1 MTNNLRLRC
10 QDSQPLFSIEC
21 GGVFD
26 GEFLDEVDTSL
37 HYQATKQEV
46 LMTKCLRV
54 ILQKF
59 LEVAIQQLADFM
71 QDGVFGG
78 AVSQEV
84 RTTLEEC
91 PLTNLSGEHAF

>member
-1 MTNNLRLRC
+1 MTNNLRSWC

-46 LMTKCLRV
+46 
-54 ILQKF
+54 
-59 LEVAIQQLADFM
+59 
-71 QDGVFGG
+71 
-78 AVSQEV
+78 
-84 RTTLEEC
+84 
-91 PLTNLSGEHAF
+91 